1 MKLITSNLKLKLKGK
16 HTTIIG
22 GRYGYKVI
30 NNICKHDKIKSIIPS
45 IIICKNK
52 IRNNKDHAKVSRPD
66 EHGNLILLLLI
77 GNSIQ
82 EIRLITN
89 VKDFSE
95 GLILQN
101 ELNEILKII

>member
-52 IRNNKDHAKVSRPD
+52 IRNNKDHAKSMYRHKAD
-66 EHGNLILLLLI
+66 ILVQSPSAISHWILPVFHI
-77 GNSIQ
+77 
-82 EIRLITN
+82 
-89 VKDFSE
+89 SE
-95 GLILQN
+95 NNRKASHLQY
-101 ELNEILKII
+101 